1 MQGPSPS
8 MEPTVSPGSRSSA
21 GTRLHGRWLLF
32 TRTLWVVV
40 VTLSVGLFITAS
52 VQYAPQLSAP
62 QNFFQA
68 SLLHP
73 DPSLSGFFTFNSH
86 TEALMFGSAAG
97 LLSVFTSISSV
108 IWIAVG
114 LVLFWRKS
122 DDWMTL
128 LVAFGL
134 ITLGVAFSPQLS
146 FLYPLADQHAPWR
159 LLFPIVNLLGWGSVG
174 LFFFLFPNGRFVPR
188 WMAWVALCSLA
199 FQVSQSLPSN
209 SPFSLEQRPPVL
221 LAFVVLVL
229 LFSAMYSQLY
239 RYRHRSSLV
248 ERQQAKWVVFGIV
261 LSLLVFGVFL
271 VPPRFF
277 PPLAQPGLLQ
287 SFYGFISACVFLLVL
302 NLIPLTIGVAV
313 LRYRLWDID
322 VLINRTFVYSTLTV
336 MLALIYFGL
345 VIGLESLVRL
355 FTGQVSQ
362 SPVIIVASTLAIA
375 ALFQPLRKRIQAIID
390 RRFYRR
396 KYDTAKTLAAFSATL
411 RNEVDLDDL
420 SRQLVAVVQETMQPA
435 HVSLWLRPPTSDN
448 KYQATW
454 ISTPPAPER
463 EKGR

>member
-128 LVAFGL
+128 L
-134 ITLGVAFSPQLS
+134 
-146 FLYPLADQHAPWR
+146 
-159 LLFPIVNLLGWGSVG
+159 
-174 LFFFLFPNGRFVPR
+174 
-188 WMAWVALCSLA
+188 
-199 FQVSQSLPSN
+199 
-209 SPFSLEQRPPVL
+209 
-221 LAFVVLVL
+221 
-229 LFSAMYSQLY
+229 
-239 RYRHRSSLV
+239 
-248 ERQQAKWVVFGIV
+248 
-261 LSLLVFGVFL
+261 
-271 VPPRFF
+271 
-277 PPLAQPGLLQ
+277 
-287 SFYGFISACVFLLVL
+287 
-302 NLIPLTIGVAV
+302 
-313 LRYRLWDID
+313 
-322 VLINRTFVYSTLTV
+322 
-336 MLALIYFGL
+336 
-345 VIGLESLVRL
+345 
-355 FTGQVSQ
+355 
-362 SPVIIVASTLAIA
+362 
-375 ALFQPLRKRIQAIID
+375 
-390 RRFYRR
+390 
-396 KYDTAKTLAAFSATL
+396 AAFSATL
-411 RNEVDLDDL
+411 RHEVNLD
-420 SRQLVAVVQETMQPA
+420 QLREELLAVVQETMQPA
-435 HVSLWLRPPTSDN
+435 HISLWLRPPAQNRKD
-448 KYQATW
+448 QATG
-454 ISTPPAPER
+454 SGPPPAP
-463 EKGR
+463 